1 MDIMELGAVGE
12 LVGGVAVIA
21 TLIYLGLQVRHS
33 AATGR
38 VTASAAMSDGF
49 NRAISQFDLNLAKRA
64 MMPGVDGLTPE
75 ERFLWASQ
83 LYIVFCHLETMF
95 FQGEEGLLQPHGIA
109 RERTVMV
116 WFATAPG
123 VQAWWNGNIYDDRDF
138 LAKELFSHEFREHV
152 DGIARSGVAALRE
165 TP

>member
-1 MDIMELGAVGE
+1 MDIMELGAIGE
-12 LVGGVAVIA
+12 AIGGFAVIA
-21 TLIYLGLQVRHS
+21 TLVYLALQVRHS

-38 VTASAAMSDGF
+38 VAASAAMSDGF
-49 NRAISQFDLNLAKRA
+49 NRAIAQFDLELAKRA
-64 MMPGVDGLTPE
+64 MMPGVDGLTAE
-75 ERFLWASQ
+75 EQFVWASQ

-95 FQGEEGLLQPHGIA
+95 FQGEQGLLDPHGAA

-138 LAKELFSHEFREHV
+138 KASDLFSPEFRAHV
-152 DGIARSGVAALRE
+152 DGIACAGVDALRAA
-165 TP
+165 